1 MTVELKNCE
10 VCEVLMPVDRD
21 LPEPER
27 FVCENCRTLAGPVP
41 GPPTAPVAATAGGD
55 HPELAATQAV
65 TRPPRPQTPVIL
77 PSTVAPARRSVVPGL
92 AAAAAV
98 ILPLVAGGLI
108 LICTVRDRGFAVRG
122 GFGNGLQW
130 FGERM
135 ETGASRMAEA
145 VLGPALPDSP
155 RVGPHGDD
163 SGGDSRP
170 R

>member
-27 FVCENCRTLAGPVP
+27 FVCENCRTMAGPVP
-41 GPPTAPVAATAGGD
+41 APSTATVGGD
-55 HPELAATQAV
+55 RPELAATQAV
-65 TRPPRPQTPVIL
+65 TRPLRPQTPVIL
-77 PSTVAPARRSVVPGL
+77 SSTVTPARRSVVRGL

-98 ILPLVAGGLI
+98 ILPLIAGGLI
-108 LICTVRDRGFAVRG
+108 LVCTVRDRGFAVRG
-122 GFGNGLQW
+122 RFGDGLQW

-145 VLGPALPDSP
+145 VLGPAQPDSP
-155 RVGPHGDD
+155 RAGPHGED